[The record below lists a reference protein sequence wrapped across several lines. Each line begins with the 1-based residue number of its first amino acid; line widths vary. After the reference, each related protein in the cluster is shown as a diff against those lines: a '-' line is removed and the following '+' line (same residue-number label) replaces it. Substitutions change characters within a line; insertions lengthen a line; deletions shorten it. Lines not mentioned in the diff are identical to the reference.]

1 MLNLG
6 DTINSR
12 YTVIKPLGAGAYG
25 NVCLV
30 SDSSASGDR
39 FALKEIV
46 ETELPLNER
55 KEAIELFNREAEILR
70 TLSHPGLPGIHDYF
84 SVGNS
89 HYIVMEYIDGETLEE
104 KLKSRSEPFTWEEVL
119 PWAEE
124 LCVIF
129 DYLHGRKPDPV
140 IFRDLK
146 PSNIML
152 TSEGRVK
159 LIDFGIARY
168 FSPRKV
174 KDTYFMGTPGF
185 SPPEQYG
192 MGQSDERSDIFAF
205 GATLYRLLTKADLEQ
220 YSMKLPPLCSLS
232 PSVPQ
237 WLETVIMKC
246 LAVNPGERYQSV
258 SLLLDEFQIGQ
269 VNAGKLKPGQPGAG
283 ISFLQA
289 GPGAMPAQS
298 AISSNSGLNVTIA
311 ASLTILAGISIALF
325 LGLKCFFV
333 FLLVIGVCLAYMG
346 YQNGFWKK
354 MGSIF
359 KSQAAPVQTPNMVSN
374 AVCFIVALVIAA
386 VLALCIF
393 YKSLFGM
400 ELWEDPNGVIGLM
413 AFFISILILLL
424 LSIASKKSIIAI
436 LMAAV
441 IIITGLLMAPSYI
454 QKNVKSRYDL
464 CYSNLRNIGTAM
476 EMYSCDNQGRYP
488 HNLGAITPGYM
499 KTLPTCPVARKITYL
514 YTRTQVPDCYTVWCN
529 GNYHKSAREGR
540 TPEYDANQGW
550 CYSREDL

>member
-1 MLNLG
+1 MLNPG

-25 NVCLV
+25 NVYLV
-30 SDSSASGDR
+30 SGSAGSGEKL
-39 FALKEIV
+39 ALKEIV
-46 ETELPLNER
+46 ETELPLDER
-55 KEAIELFNREAEILR
+55 KEAIKLFNREAEILR
-70 TLSHPGLPGIHDYF
+70 TLSHPGLPGIHDCF

-89 HYIVMEYIDGETLEE
+89 HCIVMEYIDGETLEE
-104 KLKSRSEPFTWEEVL
+104 KLRARSEPFTWEEVL

-124 LCVIF
+124 LCTIL

-159 LIDFGIARY
+159 LIDFGIARH

-192 MGQSDERSDIFAF
+192 MGQSDERSDIFAL

-220 YSMKLPPLCSLS
+220 YSMKFPPLCSLS

-258 SLLLDEFQIGQ
+258 SLLLDELQIGQ
-269 VNAGKLKPGQPGAG
+269 INAGKLKPGQPGAG

-311 ASLTILAGISIALF
+311 VSLTILAGISIALF
-325 LGLKCFFV
+325 LGVKCFFV
-333 FLLVIGVCLAYMG
+333 FLLVTGGCLVYIG

-354 MGSIF
+354 IGSIF
-359 KSQAAPVQTPNMVSN
+359 KSQATPVQTPNTASK
-374 AVCFIVALVIAA
+374 AAYIIVALIITT
-386 VLALCIF
+386 VLGLCIF
-393 YKSLFGM
+393 YKSIFGV
-400 ELWEDPNGVIGLM
+400 ELWQDSNGVTGLM
-413 AFFISILILLL
+413 VFMIVILFLFILIG
-424 LSIASKKSIIAI
+424 AGGKSVVVI
-436 LMAAV
+436 MVAAV
-441 IIITGLLMAPSYI
+441 IIILVVVVPFYI

-464 CYSNLRNIGTAM
+464 CYSNLKKIGTAM
-476 EMYSCDNQGRYP
+476 EHYSSDNQGRYP
-488 HNLGAITPGYM
+488 HNLGAITPAYM
-499 KTLPTCPVARKITYL
+499 LTIPTCPAARKITYL
-514 YTRTQVPDCYTVWCN
+514 YTRTEVPDCYTVWCN

-540 TPEYDANQGW
+540 TPEYDTEQGW
-550 CYSREDL
+550 NDSKEDL